1 MTSTTTNS
9 TSDNDANN
17 NSSTTTASV
26 NPFQIQ
32 AKASR
37 WHKTA
42 VHNSVEQAER
52 KIPQFVFDPDSALIF
67 YWTAVVAMATLYN
80 AWTIAL
86 RIAFPEIR
94 QVNSSSYLPYVDI
107 LCDLIYFVDIVFQL
121 RTAYLQDGIPVFDPS
136 KIRQHYMSQTYFI
149 QDVISVLPSQTICSL
164 LPDFFGCCKYFLC
177 TAGGASLNKLM
188 KFHILYKFYDLAE
201 SFTSNPHL
209 IRVLRLFLNLAIIIH
224 WIACSY
230 YLLSE
235 FEGLGSNEWVYTNST
250 EQQRFFRK
258 YIVCLYW
265 SAMTL
270 TTIGDT
276 NTPETDLEY
285 IFTGLIFMIGVFVFA
300 TVMGNV
306 GDVISSMNANRQE
319 FQARMDHI
327 QMYLTHK
334 KVPASLQLKIKKWAE
349 YTWTRTKATDESRL
363 LNMLPERLRAEVAVH
378 VHLDSLKKVK
388 IFEQCET
395 GFLCELVLKLRS
407 QVFSPGDYVCRVGET
422 GREMFIINHGK
433 VEVIVNN
440 PGTSKPMV
448 VAVLSEGN
456 YFGEISL
463 LRLDGVQ
470 NRRTADVRSIGYSE
484 LLCLSRRDLMAAL
497 VEYPEA
503 KSVLED
509 QAKKRMKTNLQAQRA
524 FSVDALLRNSQ
535 EHSSVD
541 SGIVKDEERGQE
553 VSEIKAMIEELKN
566 ANKVPGRTVWQLIAR
581 CEVLQA
587 KLGEKEKEVEDSKF
601 RIRELEQ
608 LLFSNHY
615 PKYSQ
620 ETGKDSELQPEKLIR
635 TGHKVVKQYSQ
646 DEGRRVFEEASNDSN
661 ADSAKTEAAPIP
673 HVKITKPASEAGD
686 DGQDESDVND
696 FFVNNNFIKT
706 SKITNIY
713 EKGSNNDI
721 RKRTRSDPTS
731 SFTDGGS
738 SGAMSSEGHREIN
751 KDKYIKTFK
760 VLSEKTW
767 DIDPTLDYNFSNET
781 LINHDITLDDDEIIL
796 STRFKDEFCLSDSSL
811 DLNVHTIPEE
821 TEEEVNENDV
831 ASCSANENQEASFPK
846 NRHYLSRDSK
856 TEDDS
861 MTFHEDKNC
870 TGQVPRTCSV
880 DNLPSEAIKQGQL
893 LTPEETSG
901 TQGMKRLQSAPGAL
915 LQMDT
920 LRSGEAIDFLR
931 MASMSSGFSYSDD
944 TSSRKNSWTWGSE
957 GDTDDEYASS

>member
-1 MTSTTTNS
+1 MTSNATNG
-9 TSDNDANN
+9 TPANSDNDANN
-17 NSSTTTASV
+17 NSSSAPGPA
-26 NPFQIQ
+26 NPFQLQ

-42 VHNSVEQAER
+42 AQHSAEQAER
-52 KIPQFVFDPDSALIF
+52 NLPRSIFDPDGGLVC
-67 YWTAVVAMATLYN
+67 YWTAAVAMATLYN

-86 RIAFPEIR
+86 RISFPIMREA
-94 QVNSSSYLPYVDI
+94 NSSSYLPYVDI
-107 LCDLIYFVDIVFQL
+107 ICDLTYLLDILFQL
-121 RTAYLQDGIPVFDPS
+121 RTAYLQDGIPVYDPS
-136 KIRQHYMSQTYFI
+136 KIRQHYMSQTRFI
-149 QDVISVLPSQTICSL
+149 QDVISVLPSQSIL
-164 LPDFFGCCKYFLC
+164 AFLPDSVGWCKYFFC
-177 TAGGASLNKLM
+177 TVGGARLNKLL

-224 WIACSY
+224 WIACLY

-235 FEGLGSNEWVYTNST
+235 YEGLGSNAWVYTNST
-250 EQQRFFRK
+250 EEQRFSRK
-258 YIVCLYW
+258 YIICLYW

-270 TTIGDT
+270 TTIGNT
-276 NTPETDLEY
+276 NPPETDVEY
-285 IFTGLIFMIGVFVFA
+285 IFTGVIFLTGVFVFA

-440 PGTSKPMV
+440 PATGKPMV

-484 LLCLSRRDLMAAL
+484 LLCLSRRDLMSAL

-535 EHSSVD
+535 EHSSMD

-587 KLGEKEKEVEDSKF
+587 KLGEKEKEVEESKF
-601 RIRELEQ
+601 RIKELEQ
-608 LLFSNHY
+608 LLFSHHY
-615 PKYSQ
+615 PKYSE
-620 ETGKDSELQPEKLIR
+620 ETESVFSPDPERNRDNKQLR
-635 TGHKVVKQYSQ
+635 SGSKVVKQYSQ
-646 DEGRRVFEEASNDSN
+646 DEGRQLSDDGFSDER
-661 ADSAKTEAAPIP
+661 ADPVIP
-673 HVKITKPASEAGD
+673 EVRTIPQLKITRPSSEGGSSNEGD
-686 DGQDESDVND
+686 GDLDKKYMFKDD
-696 FFVNNNFIKT
+696 NFIRT
-706 SKITNIY
+706 SKITNVY
-713 EKGSNNDI
+713 EKGNSSKVQKQQLSSSSTKEEEKPSVSKDFYSNNFQVFTEKIWDLNP
-721 RKRTRSDPTS
+721 SMDY
-731 SFTDGGS
+731 SFT
-738 SGAMSSEGHREIN
+738 
-751 KDKYIKTFK
+751 
-760 VLSEKTW
+760 
-767 DIDPTLDYNFSNET
+767 NET
-781 LINHDITLDDDEIIL
+781 LIDHQIMLDDNEEITL
-796 STRFKDEFCLSDSSL
+796 STRFKDEFSLNDSSL
-811 DLNVHTIPEE
+811 NLNVHTIPEE
-821 TEEEVNENDV
+821 SEEELNDV
-831 ASCSANENQEASFPK
+831 NVKLCSSNEDGAKDCQESSKLSSDHSANSEEERNLQ
-846 NRHYLSRDSK
+846 
-856 TEDDS
+856 T
-861 MTFHEDKNC
+861 
-870 TGQVPRTCSV
+870 QIPRTCSV
-880 DNLPSEAIKQGQL
+880 DNLSSMTANK
-893 LTPEETSG
+893 
-901 TQGMKRLQSAPGAL
+901 TQHLSPGGATEGMKRLQSAPGDL
-915 LQMDT
+915 RHLDT
-920 LRSGEAIDFLR
+920 LKTGEAIDFLR
-931 MASMSSGFSYSDD
+931 MASMSSGYSYSDD
-944 TSSRKNSWTWGSE
+944 TSSRRNSWTWGSE
-957 GDTDDEYASS
+957 CDTDEEYASS